1 MNKKSLR
8 DYLLGVYAGEI
19 LAALDYSQAY
29 EEADKYHLSGETASH
44 LKEHYV
50 EETEHAVLLRKEL
63 ESRKWSDHIF
73 MRRLREI
80 SIPPADTFGGP
91 TNEKYVLNYFIKA
104 EKDAIAA
111 YSDLIKKIED
121 GDFEDAGNTENLLK
135 ILEGI
140 KEDEEEHRDD
150 FEGILRR
157 LY

>member
-1 MNKKSLR
+1 MNKESLR

-19 LAALDYSQAY
+19 LAALDYSQAH

-44 LKEHYV
+44 LKEHYA

-63 ESRKWSDHIF
+63 ESRKWFGHIF

-91 TNEKYVLNYFIKA
+91 ANEKYVLNYFIKA

-121 GDFEDAGNTENLLK
+121 GDFEDAGNTEKLLK

-140 KEDEEEHRDD
+140 REDEEEHRDD

>member
-121 GDFEDAGNTENLLK
+121 GDFEDAGNTEKLLK

-140 KEDEEEHRDD
+140 REDEEEHRDD

>member
-1 MNKKSLR
+1 MNKESLR

-19 LAALDYSQAY
+19 LAALDYSQAH

-63 ESRKWSDHIF
+63 EARKWSDHIF

-121 GDFEDAGNTENLLK
+121 GDFEDAGNTEKLLK

-140 KEDEEEHRDD
+140 REDEEEHRDD

>member
-19 LAALDYSQAY
+19 LAALDYSRAY

-121 GDFEDAGNTENLLK
+121 GDFEDAGNTEKLLK

>member
-1 MNKKSLR
+1 
-8 DYLLGVYAGEI
+8 
-19 LAALDYSQAY
+19 
-29 EEADKYHLSGETASH
+29 
-44 LKEHYV
+44 
-50 EETEHAVLLRKEL
+50 
-63 ESRKWSDHIF
+63 

-91 TNEKYVLNYFIKA
+91 ANEKYVLNYFIKA

>member
-1 MNKKSLR
+1 MNKESLR

-63 ESRKWSDHIF
+63 EARKWSDHIF

-121 GDFEDAGNTENLLK
+121 GDFEDAGNTEKLLK

-140 KEDEEEHRDD
+140 REDEEEHRDD

>member
-1 MNKKSLR
+1 MNKESLK

-63 ESRKWSDHIF
+63 ESRKWYDHIF

-80 SIPPADTFGGP
+80 SIPPTDTFGGP

-140 KEDEEEHRDD
+140 REDEEEHRDD

>member
-44 LKEHYV
+44 LKEHYA

-80 SIPPADTFGGP
+80 SIPPTDTFGGP

-121 GDFEDAGNTENLLK
+121 GDFEDAGNTEKLLK

-140 KEDEEEHRDD
+140 REDEEEHRDD

>member
-1 MNKKSLR
+1 MNKESLK

-29 EEADKYHLSGETASH
+29 EEADKYHLSRETASH

-140 KEDEEEHRDD
+140 REDEEEHRDD

>member
-1 MNKKSLR
+1 MDEKSLKS
-8 DYLLGVYAGEI
+8 YLTGLYAGEI
-19 LAALDYSQAY
+19 LASLDYSQAY
-29 EEADKYHLSGETASH
+29 DESNEYHLSEETADH
-44 LKEHYV
+44 LQEHFG

-111 YSDLIKKIED
+111 YSDLIKKIEA

>member
-1 MNKKSLR
+1 MNKESLR

-80 SIPPADTFGGP
+80 SIPPADNFGGP

>member
-1 MNKKSLR
+1 MNKESLR

-121 GDFEDAGNTENLLK
+121 GDFEDAGNTEKLLK

-140 KEDEEEHRDD
+140 REDEEEHRDD

>member
-1 MNKKSLR
+1 MNKESLR

-121 GDFEDAGNTENLLK
+121 GDFEDVGNTEKLLK

-140 KEDEEEHRDD
+140 REDEEEHRDD